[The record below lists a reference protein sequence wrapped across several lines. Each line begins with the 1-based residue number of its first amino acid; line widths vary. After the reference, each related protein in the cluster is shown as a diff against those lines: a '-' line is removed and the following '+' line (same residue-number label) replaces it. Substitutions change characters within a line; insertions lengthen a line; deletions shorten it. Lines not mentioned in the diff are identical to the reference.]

1 MAIVYIHIKPHNRD
15 IFYVGIG
22 NDIKRAYRNE
32 GRNDHWTK
40 VYNKY
45 GKIVD
50 IIATDL
56 SLDAAKEMEKHLI
69 ASIGLSALCN
79 KTLGG
84 EGFFGGTHSGE
95 TRERLRIVNT
105 GKKLSEKTKR
115 KIGDKLKGHPNYL
128 KFHTEEA
135 KKKLSIAFKGKK
147 RSEYFC
153 QRVKESKI
161 GYRPTDEA
169 IANGVKAR
177 KEKAI
182 LIKELTTGFVGKI
195 WDIEQRFSID
205 RKAVYYNCRHDKPIS
220 KLKFEGLNFVKTLTT
235 L

>member
-1 MAIVYIHIKPHNRD
+1 MAVVYIHMKPNTRD

-45 GKIVD
+45 GKVVD
-50 IIATDL
+50 IIAQDI

-69 ASIGLSALCN
+69 ASLNDSLCN

-84 EGFFGGTHSGE
+84 EGFFGGTHSEE
-95 TRERLRIVNT
+95 TKQKLRKANT
-105 GKKLSEKTKR
+105 GKKLSDETKQKISEKS
-115 KIGDKLKGHPNYL
+115 KGHPNYL

-135 KKKLSIAFKGKK
+135 KMKISAAFKGKK

-153 QRVKESKI
+153 QRAKEAKQ
-161 GYRPTDEA
+161 GYRPHPSSWENA
-169 IANGVKAR
+169 AKLK
-177 KEKAI
+177 KENAS

-195 WDIEQRFSID
+195 WEIQERFDIQ
-205 RKAVYYNCRHDKPIS
+205 KQAVYSNYKHDKPIT
-220 KLKFEGLNFVKTLTT
+220 KFKWAGLNFVKL
-235 L
+235 

>member
-1 MAIVYIHIKPHNRD
+1 MKPNTRD

-45 GKIVD
+45 GKVVD
-50 IIATDL
+50 IIAQDI

-69 ASIGLSALCN
+69 ASLKDSLCN

-84 EGFFGGTHSGE
+84 EGFFGGTHSEE
-95 TRERLRIVNT
+95 TKQKLRNAAT
-105 GKKLSEKTKR
+105 GKKLSDETKQKISEKS
-115 KIGDKLKGHPNYL
+115 KGHPNYL

-135 KKKLSIAFKGKK
+135 KMKISAAFKGKK

-153 QRVKESKI
+153 QRAKEAKQ
-161 GYRPTDEA
+161 GYRPHPSSWENA
-169 IANGVKAR
+169 AKLK
-177 KEKAI
+177 KENAS

-195 WDIEQRFSID
+195 WEIQERFDIQ
-205 RKAVYYNCRHDKPIS
+205 KQAVYSNYKHDKPIT
-220 KLKFEGLNFVKTLTT
+220 KFKWAGLNFVKL
-235 L
+235 

>member
-1 MAIVYIHIKPHNRD
+1 MAIVYIHMKPTNRD

-56 SLDAAKEMEKHLI
+56 SLDAAREMEKHLI
-69 ASIGLSALCN
+69 ASIGLDALCN

-84 EGFFGGTHSGE
+84 EGFFGGAHSKE
-95 TRERLRIVNT
+95 TREKLRIANT
-105 GKKLSEKTKR
+105 GKKLSEETKR
-115 KIGDKLKGHPNYL
+115 KIGDKSKGHPNYL
-128 KFHTEEA
+128 KSHSEEA
-135 KKKLSIAFKGKK
+135 KQKISEAFKGKK

-153 QRVKESKI
+153 QKVKEAKK
-161 GYRPTDEA
+161 GYRPHPSSWENA
-169 IANGVKAR
+169 AKLK
-177 KEKAI
+177 KENAT
-182 LIKELTTGFVGKI
+182 LIKELTTNFIGKI
-195 WDIEQRFSID
+195 WEIEQHFSID
-205 RKAVYYNCRHDKPIS
+205 RRAVYANYKHNNPIT
-220 KLKFEGLNFVKTLTT
+220 KYTWEGLNFVKL
-235 L
+235 

>member
-1 MAIVYIHIKPHNRD
+1 MAVVYIHMKPNTLD

-45 GKIVD
+45 GKAVD
-50 IIATDL
+50 IIAQDI

-69 ASIGLSALCN
+69 ASLKDSLCN

-84 EGFFGGTHSGE
+84 EGFFGGTHSEE
-95 TRERLRIVNT
+95 TKEKLRKANT
-105 GKKLSEKTKR
+105 GKKLSYETKQKISEKS
-115 KIGDKLKGHPNYL
+115 KGHPNYL
-128 KFHTEEA
+128 KLHTEEA
-135 KKKLSIAFKGKK
+135 KMKISAAFKGKK

-153 QRVKESKI
+153 QRAKESKQ
-161 GYRPTDEA
+161 GYRPHPSSWENA
-169 IANGVKAR
+169 AKLK
-177 KEKAI
+177 KENAS

-195 WDIEQRFSID
+195 WEIQERFDIQ
-205 RKAVYYNCRHDKPIS
+205 KQAVYANYKHDKPIT
-220 KLKFEGLNFVKTLTT
+220 KFKWAGLNFVKL
-235 L
+235 

>member
-1 MAIVYIHIKPHNRD
+1 MKPNTRD

-45 GKIVD
+45 GKVVD
-50 IIATDL
+50 IIAQDI

-69 ASIGLSALCN
+69 ASLNDSLCN

-84 EGFFGGTHSGE
+84 EGFFGGTHSEE
-95 TRERLRIVNT
+95 TKQKLRKANT
-105 GKKLSEKTKR
+105 GKKLSDETKQKISEKS
-115 KIGDKLKGHPNYL
+115 KGHPNYL

-135 KKKLSIAFKGKK
+135 KMKISAAFKGKK

-153 QRVKESKI
+153 QRAKEAKQ
-161 GYRPTDEA
+161 GYRPHPSSWENA
-169 IANGVKAR
+169 AKLK
-177 KEKAI
+177 KENAS

-195 WDIEQRFSID
+195 WEIQERFDIQ
-205 RKAVYYNCRHDKPIS
+205 KQAVYSNYKHDKPITKFKWAGLV
-220 KLKFEGLNFVKTLTT
+220 KL
-235 L
+235 

>member
-1 MAIVYIHIKPHNRD
+1 MKPNTRD

-45 GKIVD
+45 GKVVD
-50 IIATDL
+50 IIAQDI

-69 ASIGLSALCN
+69 ASLKDSLCN

-84 EGFFGGTHSGE
+84 EGFFGGTHSEE
-95 TRERLRIVNT
+95 TKQKLRNAAT
-105 GKKLSEKTKR
+105 GKKLSDETKQKISEKS
-115 KIGDKLKGHPNYL
+115 KGHPNYL

-135 KKKLSIAFKGKK
+135 KMKISAAFKGKK

-153 QRVKESKI
+153 QRAKESKQ
-161 GYRPTDEA
+161 GYRPHPSSWENA
-169 IANGVKAR
+169 AKLK
-177 KEKAI
+177 KENAS

-195 WDIEQRFSID
+195 WEIQERFDIQ
-205 RKAVYYNCRHDKPIS
+205 KQAVYANYKHDKPIT
-220 KLKFEGLNFVKTLTT
+220 KFKWAGLNFVKL
-235 L
+235 

>member
-1 MAIVYIHIKPHNRD
+1 MAVVYIHMKPNTRD

-45 GKIVD
+45 GKVVD
-50 IIATDL
+50 IIAQDI

-69 ASIGLSALCN
+69 ASLKDSLCN

-84 EGFFGGTHSGE
+84 EGFFGGTHSEE
-95 TRERLRIVNT
+95 TKQKLRNAAT
-105 GKKLSEKTKR
+105 GKKLSDETKQKISEKS
-115 KIGDKLKGHPNYL
+115 KGHPNYL

-135 KKKLSIAFKGKK
+135 KMKISAAFKGKK

-153 QRVKESKI
+153 QRVKEAKQ
-161 GYRPTDEA
+161 GYRPHPSSWENA
-169 IANGVKAR
+169 AKLK
-177 KEKAI
+177 KENAS

-195 WDIEQRFSID
+195 WEIQERFDIQ
-205 RKAVYYNCRHDKPIS
+205 KQAVYSNYKHDKPIT
-220 KLKFEGLNFVKTLTT
+220 KFKWAGLNFVKL
-235 L
+235 